1 MDDFS
6 PKEGIDVLLISVASS
21 DKKENYVSFRKN

>member
-6 PKEGIDVLLISVASS
+6 PKEGIDILLKIC
-21 DKKENYVSFRKN
+21 DEFRLKIKKLCQF